1 MSGQKINE
9 TKLVVVVV
17 GNSGMQLSEGG
28 REVVGE
34 DGGLGRGLGN
44 RPAFLSWVEKRP
56 TARLS
61 LLEENVHLSIQ
72 KVGPAQT
79 LQAIEEPAWDL
90 SPRRS

>member
-17 GNSGMQLSEGG
+17 GNLGMQLSEGG

-44 RPAFLSWVEKRP
+44 RPAFLSWVEKWP